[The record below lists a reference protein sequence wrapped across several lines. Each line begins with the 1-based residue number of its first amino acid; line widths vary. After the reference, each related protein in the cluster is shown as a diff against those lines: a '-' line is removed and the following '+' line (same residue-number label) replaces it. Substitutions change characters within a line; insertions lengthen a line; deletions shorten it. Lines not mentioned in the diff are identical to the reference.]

1 MNSSSNTKIPVL
13 ILSGHAI
20 ALGVIR
26 SLGSKGVPVYVV
38 SYDTKDM
45 AYKSKFIQHH
55 FVLPHPEKNSVEFI
69 EGLLRINKQIGK
81 ALIFPA
87 DDPTLVTLSKNIEIL
102 KSKFI
107 IATQDW
113 SIIKK
118 VINKDITY
126 SVAEKVGVPFPKTLL
141 LDKNTSITSD
151 LIKDFGFPCLVKPV
165 QSHSYCDVFK
175 SKMAVVNNIKE
186 LEIKFNESKQYNL
199 DVTLQ
204 EIIAGDITQGFNFN
218 SLIYNGKIKQGF
230 TAYKV
235 RMTDNGYG
243 IPVIVRSREM
253 IKELW
258 NYSERLLSE
267 IGYEGYSNVEYK
279 FDKRD
284 GLYKLLE
291 INGRYNRS
299 SLLSVESGINFPWI
313 QYNYIINGKDFQHND
328 YEMGYY
334 YVDEFKDFQV
344 NIKRVLT
351 GKENLLKFIE
361 PYFSKKVFAIFYL
374 KDIKPFIKHCIDAI
388 KLLFD
393 FNRVL

>member
-1 MNSSSNTKIPVL
+1 MKPNNYNLPVL

-45 AYKSKFIQHH
+45 AYKSKFIQQH
-55 FVLPHPEKNSVEFI
+55 FVLPHPEKNAEEFI
-69 EGLLRINKQIGK
+69 AGLLRIHDKIGK
-81 ALIFPA
+81 ALVFPA
-87 DDPTLVTLSKNIEIL
+87 DDPTLVALSKNIDLL
-102 KSKFI
+102 KAKFI
-107 IATQDW
+107 IASQDW
-113 SIIKK
+113 SIISK

-126 SVAEKVGVPFPKTLL
+126 AVAEKVGVPFPKTLS
-141 LDKNTSITSD
+141 LDETITITED
-151 LIKDFGFPCLVKPV
+151 LIKEFRFPCLVKPV
-165 QSHSYCDVFK
+165 QSHIYFDIFK
-175 SKMAVVNNIKE
+175 SKMAIVNNIEE
-186 LEIKFNESKQYNL
+186 LKNQFEQCKKYSL

-204 EIIAGDITQGFNFN
+204 EIIEGDITQGLNFN

-258 NYSERLLSE
+258 DYSEKLLSE
-267 IGYEGYSNVEYK
+267 MGYEGYSNVEFKY
-279 FDKRD
+279 DKRD

-291 INGRYNRS
+291 VNGRYNRS
-299 SLLSVESGINFPWI
+299 SLLSAESGINFPWI
-313 QYNYIINGKDFQHND
+313 QYNYIINGIDFQQND
-328 YEMGYY
+328 YEKGFY
-334 YVDEFKDFQV
+334 YVDEFKDFQE
-344 NIKRVLT
+344 NIKRLLS
-351 GKENLLKFIE
+351 GKENLLRFLK
-361 PYFSKKVFAIFYL
+361 PYFSKKVFAIFYSR
-374 KDIKPFIKHCIDAI
+374 DMKPFYKHFADGL

-393 FNRVL
+393 FNRIL